1 MKKLF
6 FTCSFLIFIVQN
18 ISAQNPWAV
27 DKIPA
32 ELKEKAHAV
41 IRTSETFFTVKNIGE
56 ATEKNHIV
64 VTILDEQGMRYASQ
78 VVFYNKLTKINDLE
92 GTLYDAKG
100 EKVKRLK
107 KDDTRDGSAVSDG
120 TLFSDNRYKYAEFKY
135 AVFPFTVE
143 FSYEITSRNMLFYPT
158 WFPQENE
165 ESVSVESS
173 LFKVK
178 MPIGMEL
185 RYKLLNGMS
194 NPNIET
200 LADGK
205 AYTWG
210 VKGQKVFENEVYA
223 PKSVLRGTGV
233 LTAPAEF
240 ETEGYKGNAKTWK
253 ELGDFDNLLAKN
265 RDILPDNVKQETQQ
279 LVSGI
284 SDPVLKTKKIYEYLQ
299 AKTRYISIQLGI
311 GGWQPFEAKQ
321 VAATGYGDCKALS
334 NYTQALLKNVGI
346 ESHYVSIRAGAGQRD
361 IQADFPSQQF
371 NHAILCVPMKTDTI
385 WLECTSQENPFGY
398 LGTFTSDRFALLATP
413 EGGKL
418 VRTPTYKATDNQQI
432 RKIEVALADDG
443 NATAEASTTYTGILQ
458 ESYAGIKN
466 QLSAEDQ
473 KKALYKTIEIPSF
486 ELNNF
491 SIQEEKKRNPS
502 ATVKLSLAVRK
513 CASKS
518 GTRMFLNPNLM
529 SVENSVP
536 PVSEKPRVHE
546 VELINTYTETDS
558 VSYVLPK
565 NAQIEAKPDLVK
577 FESKFGLYSADFQLK
592 DGKLLY
598 LRKFVRNKGKFPA
611 TAYPEMID
619 FYKKIV
625 KADKMQVVLKF

>member
-1 MKKLF
+1 MKL
-6 FTCSFLIFIVQN
+6 LIFTLSILLITSTNTQ
-18 ISAQNPWAV
+18 AQNQWAV
-27 DKIPA
+27 DKIPTN
-32 ELKEKAHAV
+32 LKEKAHAV

-56 ATEKNHIV
+56 ATEKNHLVI
-64 VTILDEQGMRYASQ
+64 TILDEQGMKYASQ
-78 VVFYNKLTKINDLE
+78 IVFYDKLTKINDLE

-100 EKVKRLK
+100 EKVRRLK

-143 FSYEITSRNMLFYPT
+143 FSYETTSKNMLFYPT
-158 WFPQENE
+158 WFPQEDE
-165 ESVSVESS
+165 ENVAVESS

-178 MPIGMEL
+178 MPVGMEL
-185 RYKLLNGMS
+185 RYKMLNGMS
-194 NPNIET
+194 NPNIED

-210 VKGQKVFENEVYA
+210 VKGQKVYENEIYA
-223 PKSVLRGTGV
+223 PKSVLRGMGV
-233 LTAPAEF
+233 LTAPNEF

-253 ELGDFDNLLAKN
+253 DLGDFNNLLAKS
-265 RDILPDNVKQETQQ
+265 RDVLPENVKQEVQQ
-279 LVSGI
+279 LVAGI
-284 SDPVLKTKKIYEYLQ
+284 NDPVLKTKKIYEYLQ

-334 NYTQALLKNVGI
+334 NYTQTLLKSVGI
-346 ESHYVSIRAGAGQRD
+346 ESHYVIIGAGANQRD
-361 IQADFPSQQF
+361 VQADFPSQQF
-371 NHAILCVPMKTDTI
+371 NHAIVCVPMKADTI

-398 LGTFTSDRFALLATP
+398 LGTFTSDRYALLATP
-413 EGGKL
+413 QGGKL
-418 VRTPTYKATDNQQI
+418 IRTPTYKPTDNQQI

-443 NATAEASTTYTGILQ
+443 NATAEAHTTFTGTLQ
-458 ESYAGIKN
+458 ESYASMKT
-466 QLSAEDQ
+466 QLSPEDQ

-486 ELNNF
+486 ELNSF

-502 ATVKLSLAVRK
+502 ATVKLSLLVRK

-518 GTRMFLNPNLM
+518 GTRMFLTPNLM
-529 SVENSVP
+529 SIENSIP
-536 PVSEKPRVHE
+536 PASDKPRVHE
-546 VELINTYTETDS
+546 VELRNTYTETDS

-565 NAQIEAKPDLVK
+565 NIQIEAKPEVVK
-577 FESKFGLYSADFQLK
+577 FESKFGNYFADFQLK

-598 LRKFVRNKGKFPA
+598 LRKFVRNKGKFPP
-611 TAYPEMID
+611 TAYEEMID
-619 FYKKIV
+619 FYKKIA

>member
-6 FTCSFLIFIVQN
+6 FTLSFFISLN
-18 ISAQNPWAV
+18 ILAQNQWAA

-64 VTILDEQGMRYASQ
+64 ITILDEQGLRYASQ
-78 VVFYNKLTKINDLE
+78 YVPYDKLNKINDLE
-92 GTLYDAKG
+92 GVLYDAKG
-100 EKVKRLK
+100 EKVRRLK
-107 KDDTRDGSAVSDG
+107 KDDTHDGSAVSDG

-143 FSYEITSRNMLFYPT
+143 FSYETTSKNMLFYPT
-158 WFPQENE
+158 WFPQNDEEN
-165 ESVSVESS
+165 VSIESS

-178 MPIGMEL
+178 MPVGMEL

-200 LADGK
+200 LEDGK
-205 AYTWG
+205 TYTWG
-210 VKGQKVFENEVYA
+210 VKGQKVFENEPYS
-223 PKSVLRGTGV
+223 PIWTKTGAGV
-233 LTAPAEF
+233 MTVPNEF
-240 ETEGYKGNAKTWK
+240 EIEGYKGSAKTWK
-253 ELGDFDNLLAKN
+253 ELGNFTNALIKD
-265 RDILPDNVKQETQQ
+265 RDILPENVKQEVQQ

-284 SDPVLKTKKIYEYLQ
+284 TDPTMKVKKVYEYMQ
-299 AKTRYISIQLGI
+299 SKTRYINVALGI
-311 GGWQPFEAKQ
+311 GGWQPFDAKY
-321 VAATGYGDCKALS
+321 VAEKGYGDCKALS
-334 NYTQALLKNVGI
+334 NYTKTLLKNVGI
-346 ESHYVSIRAGAGQRD
+346 EAYYATIRAGAGQPEVFT
-361 IQADFPSQQF
+361 DFPSKQS
-371 NHAILCVPMKTDTI
+371 NHVIVCVPMKSDTI

-398 LGTFTSDRFALLATP
+398 LGTFTSDRYALLATP

-418 VRTPTYKATDNQQI
+418 VRTPAQKAVENQQL
-432 RKIEVALADDG
+432 RKIEVNLADDG
-443 NATAEASTTYTGILQ
+443 NATAEASTTFTGTLQ

-466 QLSAEDQ
+466 QLSPEDQ

-502 ATVKLSLAVRK
+502 ATVNLSLAVRK

-518 GTRMFLNPNLM
+518 GTRMFLTPNLM
-529 SVENSVP
+529 SIENSIP
-536 PVSEKPRVHE
+536 PASDKPRVHE

-558 VSYVLPK
+558 VSYILPK
-565 NAQIEAKPDLVK
+565 NIQIEAKPDVVK
-577 FESKFGLYSADFQLK
+577 FESKFGTYSADFQMK

-598 LRKFVRNKGKFPA
+598 LRKFIINKGTFPP
-611 TAYPEMID
+611 TAYAEMID
-619 FYKKIV
+619 FYKKIA

>member
-1 MKKLF
+1 MKKIF
-6 FTCSFLIFIVQN
+6 FTLFILVLISKT
-18 ISAQNPWAV
+18 ISAQNQWAT

-32 ELKEKAHAV
+32 DLKEKAHAV
-41 IRTSETFFTVKNIGE
+41 IRTSETLFTVKNIGE
-56 ATEKNHIV
+56 AIEKNHIV
-64 VTILDEQGMRYASQ
+64 VTILDEQGLRYASQ
-78 VVFYNKLTKINDLE
+78 VVFYDKLNKINDLE
-92 GTLYDAKG
+92 GILYDAKG
-100 EKVKRLK
+100 DKIRRLK

-143 FSYEITSRNMLFYPT
+143 FSYETTSKNMLFYPT
-158 WFPQENE
+158 WFPQEDE
-165 ESVSVESS
+165 ENVSVESS

-178 MPIGMEL
+178 MPVGIEL
-185 RYKLLNGMS
+185 RYKMLNGMS
-194 NPNIET
+194 NPNIEE

-205 AYTWG
+205 TYTWG
-210 VKGQKVFENEVYA
+210 VKGQKIYENEIYA
-223 PKSVLRGTGV
+223 PKSVLRGMGV

-240 ETEGYKGNAKTWK
+240 ETEGYKGSAKTWK
-253 ELGDFDNLLAKN
+253 EMGNFDNLLAKN
-265 RDILPDNVKQETQQ
+265 RDVLPENVKQEVQQ
-279 LVSGI
+279 LVVGI

-299 AKTRYISIQLGI
+299 SKTRYISIQLGI

-321 VAATGYGDCKALS
+321 VAVTGYGDCKALS

-346 ESHYVSIRAGAGQRD
+346 ESHYVSIRAGVGQQD

-371 NHAILCVPMKTDTI
+371 NHAIVCVPMKSDTI

-398 LGTFTSDRFALLATP
+398 LGTFTSDRYALLATP

-418 VRTPTYKATDNQQI
+418 VRTPAYKSSDNQQI
-432 RKIEVALADDG
+432 RKIEIALADDG

-458 ESYAGIKN
+458 EDYAIMKSQMN
-466 QLSAEDQ
+466 VEDQ

-486 ELNNF
+486 ELTNF
-491 SIQEEKKRNPS
+491 SIQEEKKRNPQ

-518 GTRMFLNPNLM
+518 GTRMFLSPNLM
-529 SVENSVP
+529 SIENSIP
-536 PVSEKPRVHE
+536 PVSDKPRVHE
-546 VELINTYTETDS
+546 VELRNTYTETDS
-558 VSYVLPK
+558 VSYILPK
-565 NAQIEAKPDLVK
+565 NIQVEAKPETVK
-577 FESKFGLYSADFQLK
+577 FESKFGSYFADFQIN

-598 LRKFVRNKGKFPA
+598 LRKFIRNKGKFPA
-611 TAYPEMID
+611 TTYVEMID
-619 FYKKIV
+619 FYKKIT

>member
-1 MKKLF
+1 MKKIF
-6 FTCSFLIFIVQN
+6 FTLSMLVLISKT
-18 ISAQNPWAV
+18 ISAQNQWAT

-32 ELKEKAHAV
+32 DLKEKAHAV

-56 ATEKNHIV
+56 AVEKNHIV
-64 VTILDEQGMRYASQ
+64 VTILDEQGLRYASQ
-78 VVFYNKLTKINDLE
+78 VVFYDKLNKINDLE
-92 GTLYDAKG
+92 GILYDTKG
-100 EKVKRLK
+100 DKIRRLK

-143 FSYEITSRNMLFYPT
+143 FSYETTSKNMLFYPT
-158 WFPQENE
+158 WFPQEDE
-165 ESVSVESS
+165 ENVSVEFS

-178 MPIGMEL
+178 MPVGIEL
-185 RYKLLNGMS
+185 RYKMLNGMS
-194 NPNIET
+194 NPNIEE

-205 AYTWG
+205 TYTWG
-210 VKGQKVFENEVYA
+210 VKGQKIYENEIYA
-223 PKSVLRGTGV
+223 PKSVLRGMGV

-240 ETEGYKGNAKTWK
+240 ETEGYKGSAKTWK
-253 ELGDFDNLLAKN
+253 EMGNFDNLLAKN
-265 RDILPDNVKQETQQ
+265 RDVLPENVKQEVQQ
-279 LVSGI
+279 LVVGI

-299 AKTRYISIQLGI
+299 SKTRYISIQLGI

-321 VAATGYGDCKALS
+321 VAVTGYGDCKALS

-346 ESHYVSIRAGAGQRD
+346 ESHYVSIRAGVGQRD

-371 NHAILCVPMKTDTI
+371 NHAIVCVPMKSDTI

-398 LGTFTSDRFALLATP
+398 LGTFTSDRYALLATP

-418 VRTPTYKATDNQQI
+418 VRTPAYKSSDNQQI
-432 RKIEVALADDG
+432 RKIEIALADDG

-458 ESYAGIKN
+458 EDYAIMKSQMN
-466 QLSAEDQ
+466 IEDQ

-486 ELNNF
+486 ELTNF
-491 SIQEEKKRNPS
+491 SIQEEKKRNPQ

-518 GTRMFLNPNLM
+518 GTRMFLSPNLM
-529 SVENSVP
+529 SIENSIP
-536 PVSEKPRVHE
+536 PVSDKPRVHE
-546 VELINTYTETDS
+546 VELRNTYTETDS
-558 VSYVLPK
+558 VSYILPK
-565 NAQIEAKPDLVK
+565 NIQVEAKPETVK
-577 FESKFGLYSADFQLK
+577 FESKFGSYFADFQIN

-598 LRKFVRNKGKFPA
+598 LRKFIRNKGKFPA
-611 TAYPEMID
+611 TTYVEMID
-619 FYKKIV
+619 FYKKIT

>member
-1 MKKLF
+1 MKKPLF
-6 FTCSFLIFIVQN
+6 TLSLLLILFSN
-18 ISAQNPWAV
+18 ITAQNQLAA

-32 ELKEKAHAV
+32 DLKEKAHAV

-56 ATEKNHIV
+56 ATKKNHIV
-64 VTILDEQGMRYASQ
+64 VTILDEQGIKYASQ
-78 VVFYNKLTKINDLE
+78 VVFYNKLNKINDFE

-100 EKVKRLK
+100 EKIRRLK
-107 KDDTRDGSAVSDG
+107 KDDIREGSAVSEG

-143 FSYEITSRNMLFYPT
+143 FIYETTSRNMLFYPT
-158 WFPQENE
+158 WFPQEYE
-165 ESVSVESS
+165 ENVSVESS

-178 MPIGMEL
+178 MPVGMEL
-185 RYKLLNGMS
+185 RYKMLNGMS

-200 LADGK
+200 VADGK
-205 AYTWG
+205 TYTWG
-210 VKGQKVFENEVYA
+210 VKGQKVYESEVYA
-223 PKSVLRGTGV
+223 PESVLRGTGV

-240 ETEGYKGNAKTWK
+240 ETEGYKGSAKTWK
-253 ELGDFDNLLAKN
+253 EMGDFDNLLAKN
-265 RDILPDNVKQETQQ
+265 RDILPDNVKQEIQQ

-284 SDPVLKTKKIYEYLQ
+284 SDPMLKTKKIYEYLQ

-371 NHAILCVPMKTDTI
+371 NHAILCVPMKADTI

-398 LGTFTSDRFALLATP
+398 LGTFTSDRYALLATP

-418 VRTPTYKATDNQQI
+418 VRTPSHKATDNQQI

-443 NATAEASTTYTGILQ
+443 NAIAEASTTYTGILQ
-458 ESYAGIKN
+458 EDYAGIKS

-473 KKALYKTIEIPSF
+473 KKTLYKTIEIPSF

-518 GTRMFLNPNLM
+518 GTRLFLTPNLM
-529 SVENSVP
+529 SIENSIP
-536 PVSEKPRVHE
+536 PISEKPRVHE
-546 VELINTYTETDS
+546 VELINTYTKTDS

-565 NAQIEAKPDLVK
+565 NIQIEAKPEMTK
-577 FESKFGLYSADFQLK
+577 FESKFGNYFADFQLK

-598 LRKFVRNKGKFPA
+598 LRKFTRNKGKFPA
-611 TAYPEMID
+611 TAYVEMID
-619 FYKKIV
+619 FYKKIA
-625 KADKMQVVLKF
+625 KADKMQVILKF

>member
-6 FTCSFLIFIVQN
+6 FTLSFFTLISQN
-18 ISAQNPWAV
+18 IHAQNQWAA

-64 VTILDEQGMRYASQ
+64 ITILDEQGLQNAHQ
-78 VVFYNKLTKINDLE
+78 IVFYNKLQKINDFE

-107 KDDTRDGSAVSDG
+107 NAEINDGSAVSDG

-135 AVFPFTVE
+135 AIFPFTVE
-143 FSYEITSRNMLFYPT
+143 FTYETTSKNMLFYPT
-158 WFPQENE
+158 WFPQNDEEN
-165 ESVSVESS
+165 VSVESS

-178 MPIGMEL
+178 MPVGMEL
-185 RYKLLNGMS
+185 RYKTLNGMS
-194 NPNIET
+194 NPNVEN
-200 LADGK
+200 LEDGK
-205 AYTWG
+205 TYTWG
-210 VKGQKVFENEVYA
+210 VKGQKVFDNESYA
-223 PKSVLRGTGV
+223 PRSVLRGMGV
-233 LTAPAEF
+233 LTAPTEF

-253 ELGDFDNLLAKN
+253 DLGDFDNLLAKG
-265 RDILPDNVKQETQQ
+265 RDVLPENVKQETLQ
-279 LVSGI
+279 LVAGI
-284 SDPVLKTKKIYEYLQ
+284 TDPVLKTKKIYEYLQ
-299 AKTRYISIQLGI
+299 SKTRYISIQLGI

-321 VAATGYGDCKALS
+321 VASTGYGDCKALS

-398 LGTFTSDRFALLATP
+398 LGSFTCDRYALLATP
-413 EGGKL
+413 NGGKL
-418 VRTPTYKATDNQQI
+418 VRTPPFKSAENQQI
-432 RKIEVALADDG
+432 RKIEVNLADDG
-443 NATAEASTTYTGILQ
+443 NATAEASTTFTGIMQ
-458 ESYAGIKN
+458 ESYTSIKN
-466 QLSAEDQ
+466 QLSPEDQ

-491 SIQEEKKRNPS
+491 NIQEEKKRNPS

-518 GTRMFLNPNLM
+518 GTRMFLTPNLM
-529 SVENSVP
+529 SIENSIP
-536 PVSEKPRVHE
+536 PASDKPRVHE
-546 VELINTYTETDS
+546 VELINTYIETDS

-565 NAQIEAKPDLVK
+565 NIQIEAKPDLVK
-577 FESKFGLYSADFQLK
+577 FESKFGSYSADFQMK
-592 DGKLLY
+592 EGKLLY
-598 LRKFVRNKGKFPA
+598 LRRFIRNKGTFPP
-611 TAYPEMID
+611 TAYAEMID
-619 FYKKIV
+619 FYKKIA

>member
-1 MKKLF
+1 MKNTF
-6 FTCSFLIFIVQN
+6 FTLLLLSIISTN
-18 ISAQNPWAV
+18 IQAQNPWAA

-32 ELKEKAHAV
+32 DLKEKAHAV

-64 VTILDEQGMRYASQ
+64 ITILDEQGMKYASQ
-78 VVFYNKLTKINDLE
+78 VVYYNKLNKINDLE

-100 EKVKRLK
+100 EKVRRLK
-107 KDDTRDGSAVSDG
+107 KDDTRDGSAFSDG

-143 FSYEITSRNMLFYPT
+143 FTYETTSKNMLFYPT
-158 WFPQENE
+158 WFPQEDE
-165 ESVSVESS
+165 ENVSVESS

-178 MPIGMEL
+178 MPVGMEL
-185 RYKLLNGMS
+185 RCKILNGMS
-194 NPNIET
+194 NPNIED

-210 VKGQKVFENEVYA
+210 VKGQKVYENEEYS
-223 PKSVLRGTGV
+223 PSWTKIGMGV

-253 ELGDFDNLLAKN
+253 DLGDFDNLLAKN
-265 RDILPDNVKQETQQ
+265 RDVLPENVKAETQQ
-279 LVSGI
+279 LVAGI
-284 SDPVLKTKKIYEYLQ
+284 TDPVLKTKKIYEYLQ
-299 AKTRYISIQLGI
+299 SKTRYISIQLGI

-334 NYTQALLKNVGI
+334 NYAQALLKNVGI

-371 NHAILCVPMKTDTI
+371 NHAIVCVPIKGDTI

-398 LGTFTSDRFALLATP
+398 LGTFTSDRYALMATP
-413 EGGKL
+413 QGGKL
-418 VRTPTYKATDNQQI
+418 IRTPAYKPADNQQI
-432 RKIEVALADDG
+432 RKIEAVLGDDG
-443 NATAEASTTYTGILQ
+443 NATAEAHTTFMGTLQ
-458 ESYAGIKN
+458 ESYASIKT
-466 QLSAEDQ
+466 QLSEEDQ
-473 KKALYKTIEIPSF
+473 KKALSKTIEIPSF
-486 ELNNF
+486 ELNSF

-502 ATVKLSLAVRK
+502 VMVKLSLAVRK

-518 GTRMFLNPNLM
+518 GTRMFLTPNLM
-529 SVENSVP
+529 SIENSIP
-536 PVSEKPRVHE
+536 PASDKPRVHE
-546 VELINTYTETDS
+546 VELRNTYTETDS

-565 NAQIEAKPDLVK
+565 NIQIEAKPEAVK
-577 FESKFGLYSADFQLK
+577 FESKFGNYFADFQLK

-598 LRKFVRNKGKFPA
+598 LRKFVRNKGKFPP
-611 TAYPEMID
+611 TAYAEMID
-619 FYKKIV
+619 FYKKIA

>member
-1 MKKLF
+1 MKKTLF
-6 FTCSFLIFIVQN
+6 TLSFLILIFTSIH
-18 ISAQNPWAV
+18 AQNQWAA

-41 IRTSETFFTVKNIGE
+41 IRTSETFFIVKNIGE

-64 VTILDEQGMRYASQ
+64 VTILDEQGLKYASQ
-78 VVFYNKLTKINDLE
+78 VVFYDKLNKINDFE

-100 EKVKRLK
+100 EKIRRLK
-107 KDDTRDGSAVSDG
+107 KDDTREGSAVSDG

-143 FSYEITSRNMLFYPT
+143 FSYETISKNMLFYPT
-158 WFPQENE
+158 WFPQEDE

-178 MPIGMEL
+178 MPVGMEL
-185 RYKLLNGMS
+185 RYKTLNGMS
-194 NPNIET
+194 KPNIEE

-205 AYTWG
+205 TYTWG
-210 VKGQKVFENEVYA
+210 VKGQKVYENELYA
-223 PKSVLRGTGV
+223 PASVLRGMGV

-253 ELGDFDNLLAKN
+253 DLGNFDNLLAKD
-265 RDILPDNVKQETQQ
+265 RDILPENVKQETQQ
-279 LVSGI
+279 LVAGI
-284 SDPVLKTKKIYEYLQ
+284 NDPVLKTKKIYEYLQ

-346 ESHYVSIRAGAGQRD
+346 PSHYVSIRAGAGQRD

-371 NHAILCVPMKTDTI
+371 NHAILCVPIKSDTI

-398 LGTFTSDRFALLATP
+398 LGTFTSDRYALLATP

-418 VRTPTYKATDNQQI
+418 VRTPSYKATDNQQI
-432 RKIEVALADDG
+432 RKIEVNLADDG
-443 NATAEASTTYTGILQ
+443 NATAEATTTYTGILQ
-458 ESYAGIKN
+458 EDYANLKT
-466 QLSAEDQ
+466 QLSPDDQ

-491 SIQEEKKRNPS
+491 SIQEERKRIPS
-502 ATVKLSLAVRK
+502 AMVKLSLSVRK

-518 GTRMFLNPNLM
+518 GTRMFLSPNLM
-529 SVENSVP
+529 SVENSIP
-536 PVSEKPRVHE
+536 PASEKPRVHE
-546 VELINTYTETDS
+546 VELRNTYTETDS

-565 NAQIEAKPDLVK
+565 NIQVEAKPEMTK
-577 FESKFGLYSADFQLK
+577 FESKFGTYFADFQIK
-592 DGKLLY
+592 EGKLLY
-598 LRKFVRNKGKFPA
+598 LRKFIRNKGKFPA
-611 TAYPEMID
+611 TAYVEMID
-619 FYKKIV
+619 FYKKIA

>member
-1 MKKLF
+1 MKKIIFTLSF
-6 FTCSFLIFIVQN
+6 FILIFKITH
-18 ISAQNPWAV
+18 AQNQWAA

-41 IRTSETFFTVKNIGE
+41 IRTNETFFTVKNIGE

-64 VTILDEQGMRYASQ
+64 VTILDEQGLKYASQ
-78 VVFYNKLTKINDLE
+78 AVFYDKLNKINDLE
-92 GTLYDAKG
+92 GVLYDAKG
-100 EKVKRLK
+100 DKIRRLK

-143 FSYEITSRNMLFYPT
+143 FSYETTSKNMLFYPT
-158 WFPQENE
+158 WFPQEDE
-165 ESVSVESS
+165 ENVSVESS

-178 MPIGMEL
+178 MPVGMEL
-185 RYKLLNGMS
+185 RYKMLNGMS
-194 NPNIET
+194 NPNIEE

-205 AYTWG
+205 TYTWG
-210 VKGQKVFENEVYA
+210 IKGQKIFENEIYA
-223 PKSVLRGTGV
+223 PKSVLRGMGV
-233 LTAPAEF
+233 LTAPTEF
-240 ETEGYKGNAKTWK
+240 ETEGYKGSAKTWK
-253 ELGDFDNLLAKN
+253 AMGDFDNLLAKN
-265 RDILPDNVKQETQQ
+265 RDVLPENIKQEIQQ
-279 LVSGI
+279 LVAGI

-299 AKTRYISIQLGI
+299 SKTRYISIQLGI

-371 NHAILCVPMKTDTI
+371 NHAIVCVPIKTDTI
-385 WLECTSQENPFGY
+385 WLECTSQDNPFGY
-398 LGTFTSDRFALLATP
+398 LGTFTSDRYALLATP

-418 VRTPTYKATDNQQI
+418 VRTPSYKATDNQQI

-458 ESYAGIKN
+458 EDYASLKS
-466 QLSAEDQ
+466 QMSVEDQ
-473 KKALYKTIEIPSF
+473 KKALYKMIEIPSF
-486 ELNNF
+486 ELNKF
-491 SIQEEKKRNPS
+491 SIQEEKKRNPTT
-502 ATVKLSLAVRK
+502 TVKMSLAVRK

-529 SVENSVP
+529 SIENNIP
-536 PVSEKPRVHE
+536 PTSEKPRVHE
-546 VELINTYTETDS
+546 VELRNTYTETDS
-558 VSYVLPK
+558 VSYILPK
-565 NAQIEAKPDLVK
+565 NIQVEAKPEAVK
-577 FESKFGLYSADFQLK
+577 LDSKFGNYFADFQIK

-598 LRKFVRNKGKFPA
+598 FRKFIRNKGKFPA
-611 TAYPEMID
+611 TAYAEMID
-619 FYKKIV
+619 FYKKIT